1 MVNITLFSATA
12 IFMLLV
18 LHNSKPKK
26 EGDKHDATRTK

>member
-18 LHNSKPKK
+18 LYNSKPKK
-26 EGDKHDATRTK
+26 KATRKKDD